1 MIVRIPVLKTA
12 CAPVPFVSVYAA
24 DGQMICT
31 VGVTPVPA
39 GTTVLSASAVADA
52 AEMQAVASSVNCPNN
67 FDSVV
72 DDVPM
77 TVLFAP
83 MPIADDP
90 MTIELLS
97 LLFRPRDPAPK

>member
-1 MIVRIPVLKTA
+1 M
-12 CAPVPFVSVYAA
+12 YAA
-24 DGQMICT
+24 DGQMICI

-39 GTTVLSASAVADA
+39 GTTVLSASEVADA
-52 AEMQAVASSVNCPNN
+52 AEMQAVASSVSCPNN
-67 FDSVV
+67 LLSVV

-97 LLFRPRDPAPK
+97 LLLRPREPAPR

>member
-1 MIVRIPVLKTA
+1 MFTFCNA
-12 CAPVPFVSVYAA
+12 NAA
-24 DGQMICT
+24 DGQMTCI

-52 AEMQAVASSVNCPNN
+52 AEMQAVASSVSCPNN

-83 MPIADDP
+83 MPIADEP

-97 LLFRPRDPAPK
+97 LLFRPRDPVPR